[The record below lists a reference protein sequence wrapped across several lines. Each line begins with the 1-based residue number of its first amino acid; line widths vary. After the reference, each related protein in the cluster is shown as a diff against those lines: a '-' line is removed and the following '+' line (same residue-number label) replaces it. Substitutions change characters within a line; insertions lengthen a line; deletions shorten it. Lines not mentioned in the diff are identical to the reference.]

1 MGDADS
7 AITLAEEPAPIKAGG
22 FDAEAGAA
30 AKKAIDDSGYEFGD
44 FTRSAIKGF
53 EGAVRDTT
61 GNKEYKFGDVT
72 KTMAKGLFGALEKAA
87 SEAKK
92 AAPPMLPFDVSR
104 PTDPWATSSADVG
117 RPTQSTPPIEL
128 DEYLIAKRSL
138 IELSRSSMLYAKR
151 PLAEVEGLVSLKQI
165 HLQRVMQALQSDLD
179 CRADALSLDPSEQQR
194 ELTAAIYAVRQNE
207 TSAAEA
213 TKEQLLSRLLSV
225 VTSAARSL
233 DEEVPACHFEQV
245 RVALHELRDGLR
257 EIYISFMDEMYSE
270 PKVALPTSQPK
281 PLEEAK
287 PERSTEHSTTPPPK
301 TTLGDPWDSTSTD
314 APTTAPNDAWAYRP
328 APPAREHACMQDL
341 HEAVAPPMPVPP
353 PAASTPTPPPSE
365 MAVPTPWAVTKADK
379 SKYDSIFEQM
389 QPEDGKV
396 GGSKVAPVLKRSGL
410 DQAVLRDIWYL
421 VDVNEDGLLDA
432 DWFAVAMHLTMK
444 TKRGEPLPLSLPE
457 ALIPPS
463 CR

>member
-1 MGDADS
+1 
-7 AITLAEEPAPIKAGG
+7 
-22 FDAEAGAA
+22 
-30 AKKAIDDSGYEFGD
+30 
-44 FTRSAIKGF
+44 
-53 EGAVRDTT
+53 
-61 GNKEYKFGDVT
+61 
-72 KTMAKGLFGALEKAA
+72 
-87 SEAKK
+87 
-92 AAPPMLPFDVSR
+92 MLPFDVGRPTDPWATSR
-104 PTDPWATSSADVG
+104 SQLETSRSQLETTDPWATSSADVG

-287 PERSTEHSTTPPPK
+287 PERLTEHSTTPPPK
-301 TTLGDPWDSTSTD
+301 TTLRDPWDSTSTD

-353 PAASTPTPPPSE
+353 PTASTPTPPPSE
-365 MAVPTPWAVTKADK
+365 MAVPTPWAVTRADK